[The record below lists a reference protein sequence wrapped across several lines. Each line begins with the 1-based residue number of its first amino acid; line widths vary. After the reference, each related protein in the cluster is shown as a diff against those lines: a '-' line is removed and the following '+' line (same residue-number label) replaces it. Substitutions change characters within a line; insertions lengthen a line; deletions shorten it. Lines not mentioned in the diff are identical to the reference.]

1 MMTKE
6 KYKEG
11 DIVLHIPSGRKY
23 KIASIDGRWCVL
35 AKEPMADGNYWTIPY
50 RGRLDNDKNFKL
62 WEGGADDK
70 Q

>member
-6 KYKEG
+6 KYKAG
-11 DIVLHIPSGRKY
+11 DIVLHISSGRKY
-23 KIASIDGRWCVL
+23 KIECIDGRWTVL
-35 AKEPMADGNYWTIPY
+35 AKMPMDENYWTIPY

-62 WEGGADDK
+62 WKGGSHDK